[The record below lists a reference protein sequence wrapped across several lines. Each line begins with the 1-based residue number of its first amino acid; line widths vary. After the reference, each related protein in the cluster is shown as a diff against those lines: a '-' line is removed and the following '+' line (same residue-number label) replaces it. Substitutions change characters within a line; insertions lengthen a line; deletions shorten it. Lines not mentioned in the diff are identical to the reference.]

1 MQNYAGEKV
10 YIAIDHPP
18 LIRGEVL
25 PDYWCRVDV
34 EGNYYIFLA
43 QLPAKDLKY
52 PLYSGQSF
60 ADSSMTLELS
70 FQMQNIEIE
79 ETVVFNP
86 YQSLMLKVSSVGK
99 LEYLDINYVPKD
111 PVVRPIEKQKMYF

>member
-1 MQNYAGEKV
+1 MPSFSS
-10 YIAIDHPP
+10 I
-18 LIRGEVL
+18 
-25 PDYWCRVDV
+25 
-34 EGNYYIFLA
+34 
-43 QLPAKDLKY
+43 PATFR
-52 PLYSGQSF
+52 QSF